1 MKISKTHFLNVV
13 TLSVVLFLGAC
24 SAKNDSDSKELAE
37 DQNDQKFE
45 DSKIED
51 DTEFAVAAADG
62 GMLEVQLGKLA
73 QTASTTSN
81 VKKLGQMMADDH
93 SKANEELSRLATQKN
108 ITLPAVLSDKNQKK
122 YNDLASKTGKDFD
135 DAYCDFMVKDHKE
148 DIDEFKKEAEKGNDM
163 ELKAWAAGKV
173 ATLEHHLEMAKQ
185 TEQAIAKL
193 N

>member
-37 DQNDQKFE
+37 DQIDQKFE

-148 DIDEFKKEAEKGNDM
+148 DIDEFRKEAEKGNDM
-163 ELKAWAAGKV
+163 ELRAWAAGKV

-185 TEQAIAKL
+185 TEQDIAKL

>member
-37 DQNDQKFE
+37 DQIDQKFE

-73 QTASTTSN
+73 QTASTSSN

-148 DIDEFKKEAEKGNDM
+148 DIDEFRKEAEKGNDM
-163 ELKAWAAGKV
+163 ELRAWAAGKV

-185 TEQAIAKL
+185 TEQDIAKL